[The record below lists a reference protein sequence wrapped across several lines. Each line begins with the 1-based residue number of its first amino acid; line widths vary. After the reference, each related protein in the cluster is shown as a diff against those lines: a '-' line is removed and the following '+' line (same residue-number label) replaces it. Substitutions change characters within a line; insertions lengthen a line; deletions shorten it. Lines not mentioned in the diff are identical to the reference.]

1 MRNGV
6 SLKEIELKDDIPL
19 KNRVNVA
26 EVDDQEMTTLLAS
39 SDSIHQSD
47 ELRKRTGTT
56 WSAVAHIITGVIGA
70 GVLSLAWSI
79 AQLGWV
85 AGPLIVVVFAAIT
98 VVSTDI
104 LCNCY
109 RSPDPEYGPIR
120 NPSLM
125 EAVKFYL
132 GEKSQRACGIF
143 LLESLYGCA
152 VAYTIAVS
160 DSVRAIQRASCYH
173 KEGHQAICGHNDYI
187 FSLSFGLV
195 QIVVSQIQDF
205 HNMVWLSIVAAV
217 MSFSYSFIGVGL
229 GLAKVIENGEF
240 LGSISGAPASSTVNK
255 IWLVFEALGDIAFAF
270 PYSVIVLEI
279 QDTLKSPPPEVHTMK
294 KASLVSIVTTTFF
307 YLCCGCFG
315 YAAFGKNTPGNLLTG
330 FGFYEP
336 YWLVGFANA
345 CIILHLV
352 GGYRV
357 YSQPVFELVEKWF
370 SKRYPDNAYA
380 KDINIQ
386 MPCVPDF
393 SLNIFRLCF
402 RTLYVVSTTGI
413 ALLFPYFNQV
423 LGVLGAFNFWP
434 MSIYFPFQMYFVQQK
449 IGVWTRKWVVLQ
461 IFSIIC
467 LAISIVGFMGSVQ
480 RLISAK
486 FS

>member
-132 GEKSQRACGIF
+132 E
-143 LLESLYGCA
+143 LYREQA
-152 VAYTIAVS
+152 VITKKVTRLSVGTMTI
-160 DSVRAIQRASCYH
+160 
-173 KEGHQAICGHNDYI
+173 
-187 FSLSFGLV
+187 
-195 QIVVSQIQDF
+195 
-205 HNMVWLSIVAAV
+205 
-217 MSFSYSFIGVGL
+217 YS
-229 GLAKVIENGEF
+229 
-240 LGSISGAPASSTVNK
+240 
-255 IWLVFEALGDIAFAF
+255 
-270 PYSVIVLEI
+270 
-279 QDTLKSPPPEVHTMK
+279 H
-294 KASLVSIVTTTFF
+294 
-307 YLCCGCFG
+307 C
-315 YAAFGKNTPGNLLTG
+315 
-330 FGFYEP
+330 
-336 YWLVGFANA
+336 
-345 CIILHLV
+345 
-352 GGYRV
+352 
-357 YSQPVFELVEKWF
+357 
-370 SKRYPDNAYA
+370 
-380 KDINIQ
+380 
-386 MPCVPDF
+386 
-393 SLNIFRLCF
+393 RLD
-402 RTLYVVSTTGI
+402 
-413 ALLFPYFNQV
+413 
-423 LGVLGAFNFWP
+423 
-434 MSIYFPFQMYFVQQK
+434 
-449 IGVWTRKWVVLQ
+449 
-461 IFSIIC
+461 
-467 LAISIVGFMGSVQ
+467 
-480 RLISAK
+480 
-486 FS
+486 

>member
-1 MRNGV
+1 M
-6 SLKEIELKDDIPL
+6 
-19 KNRVNVA
+19 
-26 EVDDQEMTTLLAS
+26 
-39 SDSIHQSD
+39 
-47 ELRKRTGTT
+47 
-56 WSAVAHIITGVIGA
+56 
-70 GVLSLAWSI
+70 
-79 AQLGWV
+79 
-85 AGPLIVVVFAAIT
+85 
-98 VVSTDI
+98 
-104 LCNCY
+104 
-109 RSPDPEYGPIR
+109 
-120 NPSLM
+120 
-125 EAVKFYL
+125 
-132 GEKSQRACGIF
+132 
-143 LLESLYGCA
+143 
-152 VAYTIAVS
+152 
-160 DSVRAIQRASCYH
+160 
-173 KEGHQAICGHNDYI
+173 
-187 FSLSFGLV
+187 
-195 QIVVSQIQDF
+195 
-205 HNMVWLSIVAAV
+205 
-217 MSFSYSFIGVGL
+217 
-229 GLAKVIENGEF
+229 
-240 LGSISGAPASSTVNK
+240 
-255 IWLVFEALGDIAFAF
+255 
-270 PYSVIVLEI
+270 
-279 QDTLKSPPPEVHTMK
+279 DTLKSPPPEVHTMK

-386 MPCVPDF
+386 MPCVPAF